1 MCSKFRVIM
10 CVPCFDS
17 QTNPYYILSPLTL
30 ACESSGRQSHSL
42 NFLRCSVCS
51 VSVCRDCVHIKQ
63 GHQLNSHQINEIS
76 LTQEEHDLSSFET
89 SLRSR
94 MPANLIMSK
103 DGLDEVAAIQ
113 NDKHRVASLSNY
125 VFSLH
130 RIKQSRLNWIIIYY
144 ARRDRTGE
152 AIAEFKITNV
162 RVCIVLS
169 CVILCS
175 I

>member
-1 MCSKFRVIM
+1 MCSHV
-10 CVPCFDS
+10 
-17 QTNPYYILSPLTL
+17 LTRKLTRTISFLPSHL

-63 GHQLNSHQINEIS
+63 GYQLNSHQINEIS

-89 SLRSR
+89 SLRSLL
-94 MPANLIMSK
+94 PANIIMSK
-103 DGLDEVAAIQ
+103 DGLDEWATIQ
-113 NDKHRVASLSNY
+113 DDKYRVASLSKY

-130 RIKQSRLNWIIIYY
+130 RIKQSRLKWIIIYY
-144 ARRDRTGE
+144 ARRDGTGE
-152 AIAEFKITNV
+152 AVAEFKIMKA

-169 CVILCS
+169 CVILC
-175 I
+175 